1 MQNVVLE
8 DHGAIAVLRLTNGVT
23 NAIGPAMV
31 AELSAALQEVKERF
45 RGLVLAG
52 GNKFFSIGLDL
63 PVLLNLNR
71 ADMSDFWVKF
81 EDTVLDL
88 YTLPL
93 PTAAAITGH
102 ANGGGAILAL
112 ACDFRFIAAGRK
124 LLSLNE
130 VKIGLPVPYLADLM
144 LRQIA
149 GDRIA
154 VNLEYLSEF
163 IGPEAA
169 QAAGLADA
177 VCPEGEVEAQALSH
191 VQRVVDL
198 PPFGFPLT
206 KQHRVNQLRSQFL
219 AARAE
224 ITAAFMDLWS
234 APQVQHLL
242 GEAAKKF

>member
-1 MQNVVLE
+1 MKNVVLE

-23 NAIGPAMV
+23 NAIGPELV
-31 AELSAALQEVKERF
+31 ADLSAALQEVKGRF
-45 RGLVLAG
+45 RGMVLAG
-52 GNKFFSIGLDL
+52 GNKFFSIGLEL
-63 PVLLNLNR
+63 PVLLSLNR
-71 ADMSDFWVKF
+71 ADMKAFWVKF

-88 YTLPL
+88 YTLPI

-154 VNLEYLSEF
+154 VKLEYLSEF
-163 IGPEAA
+163 LAPEPA
-169 QAAGLADA
+169 QAAGLVDA
-177 VCPEGEVEAQALSH
+177 VCPEDGVETRALSQ
-191 VQRVVDL
+191 VQAVLDL
-198 PPFGFPLT
+198 PPYGFPLT
-206 KQHRVNQLRSQFL
+206 KQHRVSQLRSRFL

-234 APQVQHLL
+234 RPQVQSLL
-242 GEAAKKF
+242 SEAAKKF

>member
-1 MQNVVLE
+1 MKNVVLE

-31 AELSAALQEVKERF
+31 AELSAALQEVKDRY

-71 ADMSDFWVKF
+71 ADMSAFWVKF

-93 PTAAAITGH
+93 PTAAAIAGH
-102 ANGGGAILAL
+102 ANGGGAILTL
-112 ACDFRFIAAGRK
+112 ACEFRFMAAGRK
-124 LLSLNE
+124 LISLNE
-130 VKIGLPVPYLADLM
+130 VKIGLPVPYLADLL

-154 VNLEYLSEF
+154 VRLEFLSEF
-163 IGPEAA
+163 LAPEAA

-177 VCPEGEVEAQALSH
+177 VCPEDEVEARALS
-191 VQRVVDL
+191 QIQTVVDL
-198 PPFGFPLT
+198 PPFGFPMT
-206 KQHRVNQLRSQFL
+206 KRHRVNPLRSRFL
-219 AARAE
+219 AERAE
-224 ITAAFMDLWS
+224 ITTAFMDLWVN
-234 APQVQHLL
+234 PQVQQLL
-242 GEAAKKF
+242 REAATKF